1 MKKEQQLAE
10 RKADKQAMKA
20 REGDLNQQA
29 QKHDDE
35 NEADDNKAGAEQTA
49 EAVKLSKIDRERRRR
64 MKYGQDDAD
73 FIKNLA

>member
-35 NEADDNKAGAEQTA
+35 NEADDSKAGAE
-49 EAVKLSKIDRERRRR
+49 
-64 MKYGQDDAD
+64 
-73 FIKNLA
+73 